1 MNVYIAMDME
11 GISGISNGGMLRT
24 GHPDWASRGRHL
36 ATTEVNAAI
45 EGALAAGAKR
55 IWVEDAHDIGENL
68 LREELHRAAE
78 LISKPGAVTGLMPGI
93 DDSFDVVFLIGFH
106 ARAGTRRAYL
116 DHTWSTACIRE
127 VRLNSTVV
135 GEIGIFAA
143 YAGFFGVPV
152 VLVTGTA
159 AATREAIEL
168 LGNVV
173 TVAVKEGY
181 GRFSVRV
188 LSSGETLPRVRVA
201 AEKALKA
208 GGHPWK
214 LQTPLNV
221 AVDFLRSAEADMAEM
236 IPGAQRTGPR
246 TVEYSHET
254 PDLAF
259 KALQAMIT
267 LGGVAANRWAR
278 ALYTR

>member
-68 LREELHRAAE
+68 LREELHKAAE
-78 LISKPGAVTGLMPGI
+78 LISKPGAVTGLMPG
-93 DDSFDVVFLIGFH
+93 IGFH

-127 VRLNSTVV
+127 VRLNNTVV

-188 LSSGETLPRVRVA
+188 LSPEETLPRVRVA